1 MKKFDGILKNARV
14 VSPENGIDEIFDIGI
29 KGGIVTAIG
38 KTLAGRRIIDMS
50 GKIIMPAFVEMHC
63 HLREPGFEEKETVE
77 TGLNSAIAGGYAAI
91 CPMANT
97 NPVNDN
103 VETLKFIRNA
113 SDKIGIFPICAVTK
127 GLSSGEIVNF
137 KLLKEAGAIA
147 FSNDGKPL
155 EDMDLLKKVLLK
167 AKAEDVLIISHAED
181 TKYAPEQNESEFS
194 AVLRELDAVRETDAR
209 YHFAHISTA
218 ESLGLIHEAKHE
230 GWNVTCES
238 APHYFTL
245 SKDDIIDNHA
255 RFKMNPPLR
264 SEADKEAVIEGFL
277 DGTIDVVATDHAPH
291 TIEEKNLPFER
302 APMGIVG
309 FETAFSLAYERFV
322 RTNLLTL
329 SSIVKKFSSNPAK
342 ILGLKEFGGIE
353 IGQYANLA
361 IFDPDFEWTVEAAKF
376 RSKCKISPFE
386 GRKLKGKITAT
397 IAKGVFYENEPP
409 KPVQSDN

>member
-14 VSPENGIDEIFDIGI
+14 VSPENGIDEIFDIEI
-29 KGGIVTAIG
+29 KSGIVTAIG

-77 TGLNSAIAGGYAAI
+77 TGVNSAIAGGYAAI

-103 VETLKFIRNA
+103 IETLKFIRNA

-127 GLSSGEIVNF
+127 GLSSGEIVDF

-386 GRKLKGKITAT
+386 GRKLKGKITAA

>member
-14 VSPENGIDEIFDIGI
+14 VSPENGIDEIFDIEI
-29 KGGIVTAIG
+29 KEGIVTAVG
-38 KTLAGRRIIDMS
+38 KTLAGSRIIDLS
-50 GKIIMPAFVEMHC
+50 GKLIMPAFVEMHC

-77 TGLNSAIAGGYAAI
+77 TGVNSAIAGGYAAI

-103 VETLKFIRNA
+103 VETLKFIQNA
-113 SDKIGIFPICAVTK
+113 SAKIAIFPICAVTK
-127 GLSSGEIVNF
+127 GLSSADFVDF
-137 KLLKEAGAIA
+137 RLLKDAGAIA

-167 AKAEDVLIISHAED
+167 AKEEDVLIISHAED

-218 ESLGLIHEAKHE
+218 ESLGLIHEAKQE

-245 SKDDIIDNHA
+245 SKNDIIDNHA

-264 SEADKEAVIEGFL
+264 SDADKEAVIEGFL
-277 DGTIDVVATDHAPH
+277 DGTIDVIATDHAPH
-291 TIEEKNLPFER
+291 TIEEKNLPFEQ

-309 FETAFSLAYERFV
+309 FETAFSLAFECFV
-322 RTNLLTL
+322 KTNLLTL
-329 SSIVKKFSSNPAK
+329 NSIVKKFSSNPAK

-353 IGQYANLA
+353 IGQNANLA

-386 GRKLKGKITAT
+386 GRKLKGKIIAT
-397 IAKGVFYENEPP
+397 IANGVFYENEPP
-409 KPVQSDN
+409 KSVHSDN

>member
-63 HLREPGFEEKETVE
+63 HLREPGYEE
-77 TGLNSAIAGGYAAI
+77 TGETGVYSAIAGGYAAV

-103 VETLKFIRNA
+103 IETLKFIRNA

-127 GLSSGEIVNF
+127 GLSSCEIVDF

-181 TKYAPEQNESEFS
+181 TKYVPEQNESEFS

-218 ESLGLIHEAKHE
+218 ESLGLIHEAKQE

-291 TIEEKNLPFER
+291 TIEEKNLPFEQ

-309 FETAFSLAYERFV
+309 FETAFSLAFECFV
-322 RTNLLTL
+322 KTNLLTL
-329 SSIVKKFSSNPAK
+329 NSIVKKFSSNPAK

-353 IGQYANLA
+353 IGQNANLA

-386 GRKLKGKITAT
+386 GRKLKGKIIAT
-397 IAKGVFYENEPP
+397 IANGVFYENEPP
-409 KPVQSDN
+409 KPVHSDN

>member
-14 VSPENGIDEIFDIGI
+14 VSPENGIDEIFDIEI
-29 KGGIVTAIG
+29 KDGIVTAIG

-155 EDMDLLKKVLLK
+155 EDMDLLKK
-167 AKAEDVLIISHAED
+167 
-181 TKYAPEQNESEFS
+181 S
-194 AVLRELDAVRETDAR
+194 AFKSKSGRCFDYFAR
-209 YHFAHISTA
+209 RRHKI
-218 ESLGLIHEAKHE
+218 
-230 GWNVTCES
+230 
-238 APHYFTL
+238 
-245 SKDDIIDNHA
+245 
-255 RFKMNPPLR
+255 
-264 SEADKEAVIEGFL
+264 
-277 DGTIDVVATDHAPH
+277 
-291 TIEEKNLPFER
+291 R
-302 APMGIVG
+302 A
-309 FETAFSLAYERFV
+309 
-322 RTNLLTL
+322 
-329 SSIVKKFSSNPAK
+329 
-342 ILGLKEFGGIE
+342 
-353 IGQYANLA
+353 
-361 IFDPDFEWTVEAAKF
+361 
-376 RSKCKISPFE
+376 
-386 GRKLKGKITAT
+386 
-397 IAKGVFYENEPP
+397 
-409 KPVQSDN
+409 